1 MGIVESMSDFLAD
14 LKARS
19 LVHSCTSD
27 TLAAALA
34 RGPMTGYIGFDPTS
48 DSLHVGSLLQIM
60 TLRRFQK
67 AGHRP
72 IALVGGGTGL
82 VGDPSGKESE
92 RTLLTDD
99 VLAKNVAGLHAQLSR
114 FLDFSPGKALLLNNA
129 DWLRGVKLLE
139 FLRDIGKLF
148 SVNEMLRRDSVKDRL
163 EGREHG
169 ISFTEFSYILLQSYD
184 FLQLYDLHGCTLQMG
199 GSDQWGN
206 IVSGADLIRRMRSVE
221 AFGLTSPLINRADG
235 KKFGKSESGNVWLD
249 PKRTSPYEFYQF
261 WLNTDDKDATPYLKA
276 FTFLPVD
283 VIEGLSQAA
292 AANPAARETQKA
304 LAAEVTALVHGGD
317 GLARAKNATRVFFD
331 PAANWRELSAQELH
345 EAFQGAPSH
354 TVPADALGTE
364 RAMLVGLLA
373 DSGMYPSRGQ
383 ARKDL
388 PNGSVSI
395 NGSAVKDVE
404 YRVSKEDV
412 LPGGVIVLRK
422 GKKTYMAIRVTES
435 A

>member
-1 MGIVESMSDFLAD
+1 MSDFLAD
-14 LKARS
+14 LKARV

-60 TLRRFQK
+60 TLRRFQR

-82 VGDPSGKESE
+82 IGDPSGKESE
-92 RTLLTDD
+92 RTLLSDD
-99 VLAKNVAGLHAQLSR
+99 VLEKNVSGIRGQLER
-114 FLDFSPGKALLLNNA
+114 FLDFGAGKALLLNNA
-129 DWLRGVKLLE
+129 DWLRKTHLLD
-139 FLRDIGKLF
+139 FLRDIGKHF

-163 EGREHG
+163 ANRESG
-169 ISFTEFSYILLQSYD
+169 ISFTEFSYILLQSMD
-184 FLQLYDLHGCTLQMG
+184 FLQLFDDHGCNLQMG

-206 IVSGADLIRRMRSVE
+206 IVSGADLIRRLRGAE
-221 AFGLTSPLINRADG
+221 AYGLTSPLINRADG
-235 KKFGKSESGNVWLD
+235 RKFGKSEAGNVWLD

-261 WLNTDDKDATPYLKA
+261 WLNTDDKDVAPYLKA

-283 VIEGLSQAA
+283 VIEGLARASAE
-292 AANPAARETQKA
+292 NPAAREAQRA
-304 LAAEVTALVHGGD
+304 LAAEVTALVHGGEA
-317 GLARAKNATRVFFD
+317 LARAKHATQVFFD
-331 PAANWRELSAQELH
+331 PAGNWRQLTAQELQ

-354 TVPADALGTE
+354 ALPADALGTE
-364 RAMLVGLLA
+364 RAALVGLLA
-373 DSGMYPSRGQ
+373 DSGLYPSRGQ

-388 PNGSVSI
+388 PNGSISI
-395 NGSAVKDVE
+395 NGQAVKDVE
-404 YRVSKEDV
+404 YRVSKDDV

-422 GKKTYMAIRVTES
+422 GKKTYMAIRVEGG

>member
-1 MGIVESMSDFLAD
+1 MSDFISD

-19 LVHSCTSD
+19 LIHSCTSD

-92 RTLLTDD
+92 RTLLTDE
-99 VLAKNVAGLHAQLSR
+99 VLEKNVAGLHAQLAR

-129 DWLRGVKLLE
+129 DWLRGVKLLD
-139 FLRDIGKLF
+139 FLRDIGKHF

-163 EGREHG
+163 AGREHG

-206 IVSGADLIRRMRSVE
+206 IVSGADLIRRLRGVE
-221 AFGLTSPLINRADG
+221 AFGLTSPLINRSDG

-276 FTFLPVD
+276 FTFLPLD
-283 VIEGLSQAA
+283 VIEGLSRAA

-317 GLARAKNATRVFFD
+317 ALARAKNATRVFFD
-331 PAANWRELSAQELH
+331 PAANWRELSAQELQ

-354 TVPADALGTE
+354 ALPADALGTD
-364 RAMLVGLLA
+364 RAALVGLLA
-373 DSGMYPSRGQ
+373 DAGLYPSRGQ

-395 NGSAVKDVE
+395 NGQAVKDVE

-422 GKKTYMAIRVTES
+422 GKKTYMAIRVDG
-435 A
+435 AA

>member
-1 MGIVESMSDFLAD
+1 MNDFLSD
-14 LKARS
+14 LKARD
-19 LVHSCTSD
+19 LVHSCTSE
-27 TLAAALA
+27 TVAAALG
-34 RGPMTGYIGFDPTS
+34 RGAVTGYIGFDPTS

-92 RTLLTDD
+92 RTLLTDE
-99 VLAKNVAGLHAQLSR
+99 VLEKNVAGLHAQLAR

-129 DWLRGVKLLE
+129 DWLRGVKLLD
-139 FLRDIGKLF
+139 FLRDIGKHF

-163 EGREHG
+163 AGREHG

-206 IVSGADLIRRMRSVE
+206 IVSGADLIRRLRGVE
-221 AFGLTSPLINRADG
+221 AFGLTSPLINRSDG

-261 WLNTDDKDATPYLKA
+261 WLNTDDKDAVPYLKA
-276 FTFLPVD
+276 FTFLPLD
-283 VIEGLSQAA
+283 VIEGLAKASAE
-292 AANPAARETQKA
+292 NPAGRETQKA

-317 GLARAKNATRVFFD
+317 ALARAKNATRVFFD
-331 PAANWRELSAQELH
+331 PAANWRELSAQELQ

-354 TVPADALGTE
+354 TLPADALGTE
-364 RAMLVGLLA
+364 RAVLVGLLA
-373 DSGMYPSRGQ
+373 DSGLYPSRGQ

-395 NGSAVKDVE
+395 NGRAVKDVE
-404 YRVSKEDV
+404 YRVSHEDV

-422 GKKTYMAIRVTES
+422 GKKTYMAIRVEG
-435 A
+435 AV

>member
-1 MGIVESMSDFLAD
+1 MSDFLSD
-14 LKARS
+14 LKARD

-27 TLAAALA
+27 DLAAALA

-67 AGHRP
+67 GGHRP

-92 RTLLTDD
+92 RSLLSDD
-99 VLAKNVAGLHAQLSR
+99 ILEKNVAGLHAQLSR
-114 FLDFSPGKALLLNNA
+114 FLDFSPGKAMLLNNA

-139 FLRDIGKLF
+139 FLRDIGKHF

-163 EGREHG
+163 AGRDHG

-184 FLQLYDLHGCTLQMG
+184 YLKLYDLHGCVLQMG

-206 IVSGADLIRRMRSVE
+206 IVSGADLIRRLRGVE

-249 PKRTSPYEFYQF
+249 AKRTSPYEFYQF
-261 WLNTDDKDATPYLKA
+261 WLNTDDKDAVAYLRA
-276 FTFLPVD
+276 FTFLPLD

-292 AANPAARETQKA
+292 AANPAARETQKS

-317 GLARAKNATRVFFD
+317 ALARAKNATRVFFD
-331 PAANWRELSAQELH
+331 PAANWRELSAQELQ

-354 TVPADALGTE
+354 ALPADALGSE
-364 RAMLVGLLA
+364 RAALVGLLA
-373 DSGMYPSRGQ
+373 DAGLYPSRGQ

-395 NGSAVKDVE
+395 NGHAVKDVE
-404 YRVSKEDV
+404 YRVTKEDV
-412 LPGGVIVLRK
+412 LPSGVIVLRK

>member
-1 MGIVESMSDFLAD
+1 MNSDFLSD
-14 LKARS
+14 LKARD
-19 LVHSCTSD
+19 LVHSCTSE
-27 TLAAALA
+27 TVAAALG
-34 RGPMTGYIGFDPTS
+34 RGAVTGYIGFDPTS

-92 RTLLTDD
+92 RSLLTDE
-99 VLAKNVAGLHAQLSR
+99 VLEKNVSGLHAQLSR

-129 DWLRGVKLLE
+129 DWLRGVKLLD
-139 FLRDIGKLF
+139 FLRDIGKHF

-163 EGREHG
+163 AGREHG

-206 IVSGADLIRRMRSVE
+206 IVSGADLIRRLRGVE
-221 AFGLTSPLINRADG
+221 AFGLTSPLINRSDG

-261 WLNTDDKDATPYLKA
+261 WLNTDDKDAVPYLKA
-276 FTFLPVD
+276 FTFLPLD
-283 VIEGLSQAA
+283 VIEGLAKASAE
-292 AANPAARETQKA
+292 NPAGRETQKA

-317 GLARAKNATRVFFD
+317 ALARAKNATRVFFD
-331 PAANWRELSAQELH
+331 PAANWQELSAQELQ

-354 TVPADALGTE
+354 TLSADALGTE
-364 RAMLVGLLA
+364 RAVLVGLLA
-373 DSGMYPSRGQ
+373 DSGLYPSRGQ

-395 NGSAVKDVE
+395 NGRAVKDVE
-404 YRVSKEDV
+404 YRVSREDV

-422 GKKTYMAIRVTES
+422 GKKTYMAIRVEGVV
-435 A
+435 